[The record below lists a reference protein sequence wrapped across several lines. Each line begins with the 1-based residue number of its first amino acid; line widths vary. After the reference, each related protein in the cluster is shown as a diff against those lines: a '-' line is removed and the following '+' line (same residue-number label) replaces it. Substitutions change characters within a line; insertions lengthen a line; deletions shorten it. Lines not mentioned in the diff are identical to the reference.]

1 SLNILM
7 KNLLINILSK
17 SGIAGFLRQRENS
30 KGNYVALFHGI
41 HRKRFTD
48 LPSSAQDEFTVEQ
61 FEAVLDWLGERFKF
75 LSPEE
80 LLNPKIKG
88 GVLITFDDG
97 FRNNLYN
104 ALPILERRAVPSL
117 FFISTQHIIE
127 PRKWLWFSK
136 ERALSHWDS
145 IADVPEKMAKEL
157 YDGLSLNEL
166 KEMANSDYVH
176 IGAHTVS
183 HPDLPTLNRI
193 EAENE
198 IVSSKT
204 YLAEQLQCPIDY
216 FAYPRGFHNEDI
228 VAICKKHFEAAFAVD
243 VCDQSNFVIPRVSLH
258 SDGNSYLDVKFSPL
272 HKRNFRRNGN

>member
-1 SLNILM
+1 MRLRDKI
-7 KNLLINILSK
+7 ISK
-17 SGIAGFLRQRENS
+17 TGIPRALRHLEKL

-41 HRKRFTD
+41 HRERFKE
-48 LPSSAQDEFTVEQ
+48 LPSSAQNDLTVEQ
-61 FEAVLDWLGERFKF
+61 FEAVLDWLGERFNF

-80 LLNPKIKG
+80 FLNPKTKG

-104 ALPILERRAVPSL
+104 ALPILQRRAVPSL

-145 IADVPEKMAKEL
+145 IGGVSENMAQEL
-157 YDGLSLNEL
+157 YDGMSLNEL
-166 KEMANSDYVH
+166 KKMANSDNVY

-183 HPDLPTLNRI
+183 HPDLPTLNLI
-193 EAENE
+193 DAAKE
-198 IVSSKT
+198 IVTSKT
-204 YLAEQLQCPIDY
+204 YLMEQLQCPIDY

-228 VAICKKHFEAAFAVD
+228 VAICKEHFEAAFAVD
-243 VCDQSNFVIPRVSLH
+243 DFNRSNFLIPRVSLH
-258 SDGNSYLDVKFSPL
+258 SAENSYLDIKFSPL
-272 HKRNFRRNGN
+272 HKHNFRPSEN